1 MVQAPSLTL
10 QSFLT
15 QPETEPAQEYID
27 GKLSQKPMPKGEHSR
42 LQQKLLAALNRY
54 LEDSKTALALPEL
67 RCTFGGR
74 SIVPDIAVFTWQNL
88 PKTPD
93 GKIANEIET
102 PPDWIIEILSPKQ
115 SSIQVT
121 DKILHAIQQ
130 GTQIGW
136 LIDPTEAIILVYFSD
151 QRPQSMSLSE
161 SPIPVPKFAETV
173 MLSPSKIFGWLTLN

>member
-10 QSFLT
+10 QSFLS
-15 QPETEPAQEYID
+15 QPETKPAQEYID

-42 LQQKLLAALNRY
+42 LQQKLLAALNSY

-74 SIVPDIAVFTWQNL
+74 SIIPDIAVFTWQNL

-136 LIDPTEAIILVYFSD
+136 LIDPTEEIILVYFSD

-173 MLSPSKIFGWLTLN
+173 MLSPNKIFGWLTLN